1 LKHTVYLYIVIEASF
16 ISKKAQILCYLL
28 KFYTIIK
35 QRHIWSKHLQ
45 YHSLAL
51 TKLSNKFI
59 TRAFI
64 KLPNQIITSFYKVT
78 KSVHN

>member
-28 KFYTIIK
+28 KFYTII
-35 QRHIWSKHLQ
+35 KHLQ